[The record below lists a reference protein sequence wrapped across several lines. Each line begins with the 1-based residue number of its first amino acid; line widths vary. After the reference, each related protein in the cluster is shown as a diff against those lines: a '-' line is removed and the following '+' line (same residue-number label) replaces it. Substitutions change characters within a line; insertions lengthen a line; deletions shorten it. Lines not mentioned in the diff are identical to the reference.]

1 MTYVKS
7 RIKFNKFNTFNNVAK
22 FTKNMVE
29 NSPAMQE
36 HEQQVEDVVN
46 GKSYAGKAVKDRIP
60 QSGMFSRMEE
70 SRRNVQ
76 TKVKERT
83 YVKLNLIRMALR
95 KNMGDIV
102 EEAIEA
108 YVERNRK
115 CWANALE

>member
-1 MTYVKS
+1 M
-7 RIKFNKFNTFNNVAK
+7 AK

-60 QSGMFSRMEE
+60 QSGIFSRMEE

-76 TKVKERT
+76 TKVKETT
-83 YVKLNLIRMALR
+83 YVKLSVIRMALH
-95 KNMGDIV
+95 KNMGDVV
-102 EEAIEA
+102 EEAIED
-108 YVERNRK
+108 YVKRYSKYWSKGIE
-115 CWANALE
+115 